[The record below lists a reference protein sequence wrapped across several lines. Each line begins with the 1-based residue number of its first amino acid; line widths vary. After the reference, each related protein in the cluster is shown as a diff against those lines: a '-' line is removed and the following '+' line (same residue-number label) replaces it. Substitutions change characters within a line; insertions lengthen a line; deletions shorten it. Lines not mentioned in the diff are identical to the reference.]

1 MKVNIID
8 ENNEGLGV
16 ARINNKVT
24 FIPFAI
30 KDEIVDIKIVKENKK
45 YDIGVIEKIINK
57 SSNRKDLIC
66 PYYYNCGGCDIMH
79 MNYDY
84 QLKFKKEKVINNL
97 KHISNIEIDDID
109 IIYDNEYNY
118 RNHIVLSINNKNI
131 GFLKRNTNEV
141 INIDKC
147 LISNEMI
154 NDKIKEIRIFIN
166 KYNVNINK
174 ISIKAY
180 DEVLINIESNDF
192 NLIDEFVKYVP
203 CTSLFLNDKLVYGKN
218 YVTISFDNYKFEVSS
233 KSFFQK
239 NTTMAI
245 KLYEYIKENIN
256 YENILDLYCGVG
268 SIGIYISDKAKRI
281 TGIEII
287 DDAIKNAEKN
297 AIINN
302 VHNINFICG
311 KVENNLDNIN
321 NIDTIIVDPPRVG
334 LNRKAIDNIIKINPQ
349 KIIYVSCNS
358 TTLARDINYLKDR
371 YKIEN
376 IKLFD
381 LFPNTNHCESIA
393 VLERK

>member
-16 ARINNKVT
+16 TRINNKVT

-118 RNHIVLSINNKNI
+118 RNHIVLSIYNKNI

-141 INIDKC
+141 INIDRC
-147 LISNEMI
+147 LISNNII
-154 NDKIKEIRIFIN
+154 NDKIKEIRTFIN

-218 YVTISFDNYKFEVSS
+218 YVTISFNNYKFEVSS

-302 VHNINFICG
+302 VNNINFICG